1 VRKSLSLQK
10 SLAEAFDHKIFLNY
24 FTQTVCYI
32 CMAKAA
38 HDILKWETPKGVQ
51 RYSFQDLANATDG
64 FHNAREIG
72 SGAFGKVFVGTFPDG
87 KTLAIKRASTVAFS
101 AQSQKEFRNEVL
113 LLSRL
118 HHKNLV
124 RLEGF
129 CDENRLQILVY
140 EYMKNGNLHG
150 HLFTRKGARY
160 LDWYKRLEIAVQVAR
175 GLDYLHSF
183 AVLFHPL

>member
-101 AQSQKEFRNEVL
+101 ARSQKEFRNEVKIPHQYTYINIFL
-113 LLSRL
+113 
-118 HHKNLV
+118 
-124 RLEGF
+124 
-129 CDENRLQILVY
+129 CC
-140 EYMKNGNLHG
+140 
-150 HLFTRKGARY
+150 
-160 LDWYKRLEIAVQVAR
+160 
-175 GLDYLHSF
+175 
-183 AVLFHPL
+183 P